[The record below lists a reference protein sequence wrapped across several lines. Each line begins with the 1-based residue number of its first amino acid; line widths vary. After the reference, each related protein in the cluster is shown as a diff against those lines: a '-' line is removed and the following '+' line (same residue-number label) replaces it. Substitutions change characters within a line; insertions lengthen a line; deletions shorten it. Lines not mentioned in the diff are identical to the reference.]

1 MTVSKPV
8 TQWAHTAL
16 IGFITGVLSYLSS
29 FLVGAPMPAPRA
41 ILLAVLIS
49 GFSRMAGA
57 LLGKLNTPGGG

>member
-29 FLVGAPMPAPRA
+29 FLVGAPLPAPRA
-41 ILLAVLIS
+41 IVIAVFVA

-57 LLGKLNTPGGG
+57 LLAKVNTSGSS